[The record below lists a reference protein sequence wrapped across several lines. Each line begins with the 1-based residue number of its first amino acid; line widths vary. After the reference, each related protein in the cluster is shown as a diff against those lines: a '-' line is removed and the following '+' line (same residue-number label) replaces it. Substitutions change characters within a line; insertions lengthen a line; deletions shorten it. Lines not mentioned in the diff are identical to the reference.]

1 MKIKENKKLSI
12 IQFPYKLC
20 KLDLLGGWA
29 EKLKYTIICIQ
40 ANFIGETVTI
50 TITRIVDAH
59 VANLLINNSTCI

>member
-29 EKLKYTIICIQ
+29 EKLKYTI
-40 ANFIGETVTI
+40 NY
-50 TITRIVDAH
+50 
-59 VANLLINNSTCI
+59 INGSNDSEYVV

>member
-29 EKLKYTIICIQ
+29 EKLKYTIICIK
-40 ANFIGETVTI
+40 ANAIGETVTI
-50 TITRIVDAH
+50 IITI
-59 VANLLINNSTCI
+59 